1 MIDIIDPNE
10 LDVASHRHDYSS
22 RLRSS
27 NPASAPQLHETT
39 SVMDPRADQQ
49 STVSGHH
56 WVHLHDVRVRSG
68 YATVIVYS
76 VREMDQNKT

>member
-1 MIDIIDPNE
+1 MIDIIASNE

-22 RLRSS
+22 RPRWS

-49 STVSGHH
+49 STVSGTLRHFA
-56 WVHLHDVRVRSG
+56 R
-68 YATVIVYS
+68 
-76 VREMDQNKT
+76 